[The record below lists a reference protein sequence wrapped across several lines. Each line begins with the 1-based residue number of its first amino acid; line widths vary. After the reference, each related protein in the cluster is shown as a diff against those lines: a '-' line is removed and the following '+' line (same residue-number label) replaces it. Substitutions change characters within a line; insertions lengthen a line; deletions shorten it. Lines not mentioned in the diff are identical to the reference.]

1 MVDEKFYFDKTL
13 PFGLNYSSNLFEK
26 FSTTIQWIL
35 ENKFSVTHCVHILD
49 DFLFVGPPRSSAC
62 YSALMSFYTLARDI
76 GLPIK
81 AEKTVYPTTTLTFLG
96 LELDTLKF
104 EVRLPADKLESM
116 KSEIRKFQ
124 NKTTASLQELQ
135 SLIGLLNFACRVVPP
150 GRPFLR
156 RIVNLTMGLKKP
168 KQQKRLD
175 SEAIAD
181 LKAWAIFLEH
191 FNGKAFFPS

>member
-1 MVDEKFYFDKTL
+1 M
-13 PFGLNYSSNLFEK
+13 
-26 FSTTIQWIL
+26 
-35 ENKFSVTHCVHILD
+35 
-49 DFLFVGPPRSSAC
+49 A
-62 YSALMSFYTLARDI
+62 FYTLARDI

-135 SLIGLLNFACRVVPP
+135 SLIGLLNFACTERQEDHFYGELLTLQWV
-150 GRPFLR
+150 LR
-156 RIVNLTMGLKKP
+156 
-168 KQQKRLD
+168 
-175 SEAIAD
+175 S
-181 LKAWAIFLEH
+181 
-191 FNGKAFFPS
+191 PSNRKD

>member
-1 MVDEKFYFDKTL
+1 M
-13 PFGLNYSSNLFEK
+13 
-26 FSTTIQWIL
+26 
-35 ENKFSVTHCVHILD
+35 
-49 DFLFVGPPRSSAC
+49 A
-62 YSALMSFYTLARDI
+62 FYTLARDI

-104 EVRLPADKLESM
+104 EVRLPPDKLESM

-135 SLIGLLNFACRVVPP
+135 SLIGLLNFSCRVVPP

-156 RIVNLTMGLKKP
+156 RIINLTMGLKKP
-168 KQQKRLD
+168 KRQKRLD

-181 LKAWAIFLEH
+181 LKAWAIFLEN
-191 FNGKAFFPS
+191 FNGKAFFPSGIFILRPHCTCSRMPATLALAAHLVGNGSLGNLSRNGSIIIFRFVNSYQLL